1 MKLKILAILAL
12 GVVGVGAAFVAMGGL
27 PASAAS
33 TTRYLTGAVATGDV
47 TDDVAATGSVA
58 ASASYGVSFGTQAHL
73 AGAAAPSSSA
83 SGSTTWK
90 VTSVKVKPGDAVK
103 KGAVLATADTS
114 DLELQLTDAT
124 NKLTTAKIQL
134 SIAKTDRSNATTTAA
149 IRQTR
154 IGVYNA
160 ESQVASAQKARDD
173 LVSQIKL
180 ATLTAPIDGIVT
192 AVNVVD
198 GLDAPSGDAIV
209 IDAATFEVTADVV
222 ESDLAAMAVGQAA
235 SVSIAA
241 VGATVDGTVTAIAP
255 TAAGN
260 STGGVVSY
268 AVTVSLANAPKTVR
282 AGMTA
287 DVTITID
294 SATSVMTIPAAAL
307 RGTTGS
313 YTVLILGADGTP
325 TAQPVEVGL
334 VTNTTAEIK
343 SGLTVGQ
350 QVVTGVS
357 TPQTGTSTTAGNG
370 GFGGGFGGGIAIPGG
385 GRRNGGGAGN

>member
-58 ASASYGVSFGTQAHL
+58 ASASYGVSFGTPAHL
-73 AGAAAPSSSA
+73 AGAAASA
-83 SGSTTWK
+83 GGSTTWT

-114 DLELQLTDAT
+114 DLSRQLADTT
-124 NKLTTAKIQL
+124 NSLGSAKIQL
-134 SIAKTDRSNATTTAA
+134 TIAQEGLAAATTTAT
-149 IRQTR
+149 IRQAQMTL
-154 IGVYNA
+154 YNA
-160 ESQVASAQKARDD
+160 ETQVSTLRSQRGT
-173 LVSQIKL
+173 LLSQIKL
-180 ATLTAPIDGIVT
+180 GTLTAPIDGIVT
-192 AVNVVD
+192 AVNVVN
-198 GLDAPSGDAIV
+198 GLQAPSGDAIV
-209 IDAATFEVTADVV
+209 IAAATFEVTADVV

-235 SVSIAA
+235 TVSIAA
-241 VGATVDGTVTAIAP
+241 VGATVDGAVTAIAP

-294 SATSVMTIPAAAL
+294 SATNVMTIPAAAL

-313 YTVLILGADGTP
+313 YTVLILGTDGTP
-325 TAQPVEVGL
+325 TAQPVDVGL

-343 SGLTVGQ
+343 SGLAVGQ

-357 TPQTGTSTTAGNG
+357 TPQTGATTTTGNG

-385 GRRNGGGAGN
+385 GRRNGGGTGN